1 MTRKT
6 TEKPA
11 VDTAAGKPAA
21 DPADRPGMDVGVREL
36 ATMGIET
43 LRAFAAS
50 AGVETTGDRRL
61 ILLRLAEAGFFEC
74 PACRSS
80 KQRLPGRCLYPTR
93 NSAMLSRLK
102 LRLRCPHCGL
112 GLRFWLDP

>member
-36 ATMGIET
+36 ATMDIET
-43 LRAFAAS
+43 LRGFAA
-50 AGVETTGDRRL
+50 AGGVETTGDRRV
-61 ILLRLAEAGFFEC
+61 IVWGLAETGFFEC

-80 KQRLPGRCLYPTR
+80 KRRLPGRCLYPTR
-93 NSAMLSRLK
+93 KSAMKSSLK